1 MKHGAHK
8 WAVLALMTAAQPALA
23 LEAFCTH
30 VDFCAL
36 VPRSGNVPVYNHP
49 SMPGFNPTL
58 PWVIGGTSVVNL
70 TAGTYVA
77 GPSAFGP
84 SVYVVENGTLAIEDQ
99 MADVAMPVNL
109 FLCDNA
115 TFRVRNAT
123 YRTNGDGPFAHWI
136 WADENSQVIYQN
148 ANLASLTSELE
159 ALGLPGALLQVM
171 QGQSSLVASPAVP
184 GGAGVQ
190 MTRFGDAWEL
200 AVTEQA
206 TATVDDFRGFAETYI
221 AGTANLAINNS
232 FFFDVFFEM
241 CPGVTQTL
249 PALPDLC
256 SLDGTTGPQC
266 ITAAHV
272 PINFNVAPPATTFTL
287 SLNNDHV
294 FSWAL
299 STYPGSTGALSNVG
313 QNANLAVGL
322 GSLTGVLNVR
332 AVPGNPSILTGVTDR
347 TLNLTNAYVGFWHM
361 WPSGTVD
368 LSIVD
373 SSVGDFSLTTDGQ
386 GHATASYFAGGSLS
400 IPPGGRMWLVDA
412 AVDETTD
419 MQGTLW
425 ARNSVM
431 AGVFTVGGTAWLAD
445 TLLLDAN
452 GLDLR
457 AGGELHTLSLLEPLD
472 NTVVA
477 APINVVGSVDA
488 VDVNGPITPI
498 PGAVLE
504 LRNANGVIPL
514 TTVTTAVT
522 NGVLTQLNPAAYPEG
537 SYALRLTFL
546 GQGVDAYAERQII
559 LVHPVM
565 DGGVADAGG
574 GTTSSSS
581 GPTSGSS
588 TGAVDAGMGSS
599 SSSAVG
605 SSSLVASSS
614 TIGASSSN
622 SSGSSVGGASS
633 VTGSSSVGQSSS
645 LAVSGSSSAAS
656 TTGSSTVGS
665 SSRAGS
671 SVMAQSSSAAAGSTS
686 TAASASA
693 SSSSGGSGGG
703 GEEDDN
709 CVCARPTSGA
719 PYLALALLGL
729 LVRLRRRG

>member
-1 MKHGAHK
+1 MGHGAHK
-8 WAVLALMTAAQPALA
+8 WAVLALMTAAQPVLA

-36 VPRSGNVPVYNHP
+36 VPQNGGVPAYNHP
-49 SMPGFNPTL
+49 GLPGFNPAL
-58 PWVIGGTSVVNL
+58 PWVIGGTSVVSL
-70 TAGTYVA
+70 TAGTYAA

-84 SVYVVENGTLAIEDQ
+84 SVFVVENGTLAIENQ

-109 FLCDNA
+109 FLCDSA

-148 ANLASLTSELE
+148 ASLASLTAELE
-159 ALGLPGALLQVM
+159 ALSLPGALLQVM
-171 QGQSSLVASPAVP
+171 QGQSTLTVSPQVP

-221 AGTANLAINNS
+221 AGTANLSINNS

-241 CPGVTQTL
+241 CPGATQTL

-256 SLDGTTGPQC
+256 SLDGTNGPQC

-272 PINFNVAPPATTFTL
+272 PITFSVGPPATTFTL
-287 SLNNDHV
+287 SLTNDHV

-299 STYPGSTGALSNVG
+299 STYPGSTGTLSNVG

-361 WPSGTVD
+361 WPTGTVD

-457 AGGELHTLSLLEPLD
+457 AGGELHTLSLLEPVD

-477 APINVVGSVDA
+477 APINVVGSVEA
-488 VDVNGPITPI
+488 VDVNGAITPI

-537 SYALRLTFL
+537 SYTLRLTFL
-546 GQGVDAYAERQII
+546 GQGVDAYAQRQVT
-559 LVHPVM
+559 LVHPVV
-565 DGGVADAGG
+565 DGGVPDAGG
-574 GTTSSSS
+574 GTVSSSS
-581 GPTSGSS
+581 GPPSGSS

-599 SSSAVG
+599 SSSAMG
-605 SSSLVASSS
+605 ASSLVASSS
-614 TIGASSSN
+614 TNGVS
-622 SSGSSVGGASS
+622 SSVGGASS
-633 VTGSSSVGQSSS
+633 LASSSSAAQSSS
-645 LAVSGSSSAAS
+645 LAVSGSSSTAS
-656 TTGSSTVGS
+656 TTGS

-671 SVMAQSSSAAAGSTS
+671 SVMAQSSSAAAGSSS
-686 TAASASA
+686 TAASASS
-693 SSSSGGSGGG
+693 SSSSGGGG
-703 GEEDDN
+703 GEDDTN
-709 CVCARPTSGA
+709 CACATPGSSGA
-719 PYLALALLGL
+719 PHLALALLGL
-729 LVRLRRRG
+729 LLRLRRRG